1 MGWRPRVWRCPLSLL
16 QAGRWGPGSAARRP
30 GDVGRGRWGRIC
42 VRHRGLLRLAST
54 PCVSVVRAGQVDA
67 VPAGVSG
74 RRVVP

>member
-1 MGWRPRVWRCPLSLL
+1 MAVPGVVLPPFLVAGGSLRS
-16 QAGRWGPGSAARRP
+16 GKCGPRP
-30 GDVGRGRWGRIC
+30 GDVGRGRCGRIC

-54 PCVSVVRAGQVDA
+54 PWVSVLRAGQVDA

>member
-1 MGWRPRVWRCPLSLL
+1 MAVPGVALPTFLVVGELLGSGKCGPRL
-16 QAGRWGPGSAARRP
+16 

-54 PCVSVVRAGQVDA
+54 PWVSVVRAGQVDA
-67 VPAGVSG
+67 APAGVSA